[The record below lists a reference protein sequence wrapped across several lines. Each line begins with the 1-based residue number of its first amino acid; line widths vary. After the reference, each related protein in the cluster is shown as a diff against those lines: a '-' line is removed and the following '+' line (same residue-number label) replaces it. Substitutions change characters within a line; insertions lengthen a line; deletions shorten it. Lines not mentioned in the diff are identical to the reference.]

1 MSVVTCPVVS
11 IRAVLMCE
19 NSDGRAFKTEQE
31 ADSLTEDREIVL
43 ASASPRRRE
52 LLGQIG
58 IVPEIIPSTLEEKI
72 TTDRPEDVVKE
83 LSLQKAADVAERC
96 AKGTIVIGADTVVA
110 AEGRILGKPKS
121 HEEAELMIA
130 LLAGKTHQVYTGVT
144 MIVCGQEGR
153 GRKTFAEKTDVHVYP
168 MTAEEIHEYA
178 FSEEPMDKA
187 GAYGIQGKFASYIKG
202 IDGDYNNVVGLPV
215 GRVYQ
220 EMKSLLTLTARR
232 NNG

>member
-1 MSVVTCPVVS
+1 M
-11 IRAVLMCE
+11 
-19 NSDGRAFKTEQE
+19 
-31 ADSLTEDREIVL
+31 TEDREIVL

-121 HEEAELMIA
+121 HEEAERMIA

-153 GRKTFAEKTDVHVYP
+153 VRKTFAEKTDVHVYP

-178 FSEEPMDKA
+178 FSEDPMDKA